1 MAAAEFCATLAAL
14 DLAQCRVARWF
25 SINVR
30 SVRRWQRG
38 DRRIPAGVSIIFGL
52 LAARTITADQIQ
64 QAAAVLIP
72 PRTNGDPKPTPP
84 APRPVEPVPE
94 QSASVPPVT
103 DPSPATLAEKV
114 CGLTAEVCH
123 WPLGDPRHPN
133 FRFCSRP
140 TAAPP
145 YCNEHRIA
153 AHMTAPIRGPQPRA
167 PPTPPP

>member
-52 LAARTITADQIQ
+52 LAARTITADQIE

-72 PRTNGDPKPTPP
+72 ARTNGDTKPTPP
-84 APRPVEPVPE
+84 APSSRY
-94 QSASVPPVT
+94 QNSLHRYL
-103 DPSPATLAEKV
+103 PSPTQAQP
-114 CGLTAEVCH
+114 
-123 WPLGDPRHPN
+123 PLPRK
-133 FRFCSRP
+133 S
-140 TAAPP
+140 A
-145 YCNEHRIA
+145 
-153 AHMTAPIRGPQPRA
+153 G
-167 PPTPPP
+167 